1 MSNWG
6 LSPLSSGFFTNFT
19 NYTSGP
25 VSNEFAT
32 AAFRMGHSMVQG
44 TVSLYDA
51 NNTQTNYTM
60 TDYFNDASVVYNNK
74 TFLDSVIRGL
84 VTQNSLAVKVGF
96 DIAAL
101 NINRGRDHGLPG
113 YNTFRTLC
121 GYSNV
126 TSFSDLS
133 QTGRINKNL
142 PNFSTQVRWL

>member
-6 LSPLSSGFFTNFT
+6 LSPLSSGFFTNST

-25 VSNEFAT
+25 VSNEFAA

-51 NNTQTNYTM
+51 SNTQTNYTM

-84 VTQNSLAVKVGF
+84 ITQNSLAVDRFITTPLWLALFAYYLMIIILHYLHYFKVSFNTIGE
-96 DIAAL
+96 L
-101 NINRGRDHGLPG
+101 VEKLGLI
-113 YNTFRTLC
+113 
-121 GYSNV
+121 S
-126 TSFSDLS
+126 
-133 QTGRINKNL
+133 L
-142 PNFSTQVRWL
+142 P